1 MQVVRQIQKVRDR
14 TLVVHLPMDF
24 QAEHVEVIILP
35 FQFQREERSAE
46 LSSGGKNNHEASA
59 AIDDFMAVPPIDAT
73 NDERA
78 AYDRVCAVLRHGRG
92 ADEPRILGLFAGL
105 LQITDDF
112 DAPLADEDLYGG
124 IYTDAYGLGS
134 E

>member
-1 MQVVRQIQKVRDR
+1 MQVVRQIQKVLDR

-35 FQFQREERSAE
+35 VQLQREERSAAP
-46 LSSGGKNNHEASA
+46 SSGRQNNHEVSA
-59 AIDDFMAVPPIDAT
+59 AIDDFMAAAPIYLTD
-73 NDERA
+73 DERA
-78 AYDRVCAVLRHGRG
+78 AYDRVCTVLRHGRR

-105 LQITDDF
+105 LQISDDF
-112 DAPLADEDLYGG
+112 DAPLADEDLYAG
-124 IYTDAYGLGS
+124 IYTDQYGLGS